1 MPRLIQL
8 IYCSAAR
15 KRFGPEELVRI
26 LDQARLNN
34 ARCGVTGM
42 LLYADGSFFQVLEG
56 EEATVDALFESISRD
71 DRHGGVTL
79 IIREPVAR
87 RSFGDWTMGYAEPTA
102 QDMDAIV
109 GTNDFFSRGESFEA
123 LGPGRA
129 RKLLEA
135 FRHGRW
141 RTSLSDTAAPAPT
154 PVGAVPKPRDGSPPA
169 PGSAWPGHTFAFQPI
184 VNTATGAIFS
194 YEALIR
200 GKGNESAACVLNK
213 VDPARAPAF
222 HERIRVDAVELAARL
237 GLSTRLNI
245 NFLPSS
251 LSTSPTAITSV
262 LEAAERCGLRPD
274 QIVLEILESEI
285 IHDIGG
291 FTAAVNVHRHSGLVF
306 ALDDFGAGHAGLNL
320 LADFQPDLVKLDM
333 HLVRGIESRG
343 PRQAI
348 VRGIARTCADL
359 GIEIIAEGVET
370 VAEHAW
376 LRSEGIELFQ
386 GMLFAGPAFEELPA
400 AFHLPGKQAPGP
412 GPCR

>member
-1 MPRLIQL
+1 MSKLIQL

-15 KRFGPEELVRI
+15 KRCGPGELVRI
-26 LDQARLNN
+26 LDHARLNN

-79 IIREPVAR
+79 IIREPVSR
-87 RSFGDWTMGYAEPTA
+87 RSFGDWTMGYAEPSV

-109 GTNDFFSRGESFEA
+109 GTNDFFSRGESFEQ

-141 RTSLSDTAAPAPT
+141 RTALSDTAAPAIPAAATVLHPRIEPPST
-154 PVGAVPKPRDGSPPA
+154 PIA
-169 PGSAWPGHTFAFQPI
+169 AWPGHTFAFQPI
-184 VNTATGAIFS
+184 VNAASETIFS

-200 GKGNESAACVLNK
+200 GRANEPAACVLRQL
-213 VDPARAPAF
+213 DPARAPAF
-222 HERIRVDAVELAARL
+222 HERIRVDAIELAARL
-237 GLSTRLNI
+237 GLSTRLNV

-251 LSTSPTAITSV
+251 LNASPTAVTSV
-262 LEAAERCGLRPD
+262 LEAVERCRLRSE
-274 QIVLEILESEI
+274 QIVLEILENEI
-285 IHDIGG
+285 IHDVGG
-291 FTAAVNVHRHSGLVF
+291 FAAAVNAHRHSGLVF
-306 ALDDFGAGHAGLNL
+306 AIDDFGAGHAGLNL

-370 VAEHAW
+370 EAEFTW
-376 LRSEGIELFQ
+376 LRQEGIELFQ
-386 GMLFAGPAFEELPA
+386 GLLFAGPAFEALPA
-400 AFHLPGKQAPGP
+400 AFHLPGKTG
-412 GPCR
+412 GRD

>member
-1 MPRLIQL
+1 MSKLIQL

-15 KRFGPEELVRI
+15 KRFGPGDLVRI

-56 EEATVDALFESISRD
+56 EEATVDSVFESISRD

-79 IIREPVAR
+79 IIREPVSR
-87 RSFGDWTMGYAEPTA
+87 RSFGDWTMGYAEPTL

-109 GTNDFFSRGESFEA
+109 GTNDFFSRGESFEQ

-141 RTSLSDTAAPAPT
+141 RTTLSDTAAPAAPAAPEGATVHQPRSERPPT
-154 PVGAVPKPRDGSPPA
+154 SGTS
-169 PGSAWPGHTFAFQPI
+169 WPGHTFAFQPI
-184 VNTATGAIFS
+184 VNAASETLFS

-200 GKGNESAACVLNK
+200 GRANEPAACVLK
-213 VDPARAPAF
+213 QLDPARSPAF
-222 HERIRVDAVELAARL
+222 HERIRVDAIELAARL
-237 GLSTRLNI
+237 GLSTRLNV

-251 LSTSPTAITSV
+251 LNASPTAITSV
-262 LEAAERCGLRPD
+262 LEAVERCRLRPE

-285 IHDIGG
+285 IHD
-291 FTAAVNVHRHSGLVF
+291 FDDFAAAVNAHRHSGLVF
-306 ALDDFGAGHAGLNL
+306 AIDDFGAGHAGLNL

-370 VAEHAW
+370 EAEFTW
-376 LRSEGIELFQ
+376 LRQEGIELFQ
-386 GMLFAGPAFEELPA
+386 GLLFAGPAFERLPA
-400 AFHLPGKQAPGP
+400 AFHLPGKTEG
-412 GPCR
+412 RD